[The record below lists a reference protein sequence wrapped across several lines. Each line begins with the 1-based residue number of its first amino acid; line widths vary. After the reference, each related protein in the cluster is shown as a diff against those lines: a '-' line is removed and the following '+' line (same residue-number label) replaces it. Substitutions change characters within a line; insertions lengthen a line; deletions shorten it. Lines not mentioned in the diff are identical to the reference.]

1 MPYLDPMSL
10 LLLLITQ
17 VGTFVK
23 TPKYS
28 VWITCIEDRYS
39 VVFCLNKD
47 LISDWKAEK
56 RFDLIYH
63 DTLAQNDSPVQ
74 LMIGMTVWVH
84 YTSYTLYIVF
94 V

>member
-1 MPYLDPMSL
+1 MYCQILFIMPYLDSPVSL

-23 TPKYS
+23 TPKYP

-74 LMIGMTVWVH
+74 LMIGM
-84 YTSYTLYIVF
+84 F
-94 V
+94 